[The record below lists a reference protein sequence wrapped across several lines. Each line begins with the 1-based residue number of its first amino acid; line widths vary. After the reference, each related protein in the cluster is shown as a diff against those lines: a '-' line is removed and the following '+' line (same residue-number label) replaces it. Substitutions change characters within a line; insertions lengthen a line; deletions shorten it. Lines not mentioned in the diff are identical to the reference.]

1 MLAVTTSSR
10 STVSAR
16 LRALRAELIRSRL
29 DALIVTHLPHV
40 RYLSGFSGSS
50 GVCVITKAGQS
61 FLSDGRYRV
70 QAKDEVQGFRIVI
83 TQGRLFD
90 VASKRSLLPKRGKV
104 GFASQHL
111 TVAEFRRL
119 KTLFPHTRFVSAD
132 GMVDRLTA
140 VKNHDEIS
148 LIKQAVK
155 ITDEVFGKIL
165 NILKPGITELDVA
178 AEIGYLHRTL
188 GAEADAFEPIV
199 ASGTR
204 GALPHARASQKKIKN
219 RELVTVDMG
228 CRFRGYHS
236 DLTRTVV
243 VGKPSSRARKV
254 YQVVLDA
261 QRLALDAAGSGLSGR
276 ALDAV
281 ARTYIRKKG
290 FGRYFTHSLGHGLGL
305 EVHEKPRLS
314 ELSSDRLV
322 AGNVVTIEP
331 GIYIPG
337 FGGVRIEDDVV
348 IREGYAEVLT
358 QAPKELIIL

>member
-50 GVCVITKAGQS
+50 GICIITKTGQS

-70 QAKDEVQGFRIVI
+70 QAKEEVQGFRIII
-83 TQGRLFD
+83 TQAKLYDAAAER
-90 VASKRSLLPKRGKV
+90 ALLPKKGKV
-104 GFASQHL
+104 GFAAQHL
-111 TVAEFRRL
+111 TVAEFRHL
-119 KTLFPHTRFVSAD
+119 KKLFPQARFVSAD
-132 GMVDRLTA
+132 GIVDRLTA
-140 VKNHDEIS
+140 VKHHDEIS

-155 ITDEVFGKIL
+155 ITDEVFSKIL
-165 NILKPGITELDVA
+165 NIIKPGVTELDVA

-204 GALPHARASQKKIKN
+204 GALPHARASQKKIQ
-219 RELVTVDMG
+219 RGELVTIDMG

-236 DLTRTVV
+236 DLTRTVA
-243 VGKPSSRARKV
+243 VGKPGSRARKV

-261 QRLALDAAGSGLSGR
+261 QRLALDAAGSGLSCR
-276 ALDAV
+276 ALDAI
-281 ARTYIRKKG
+281 ARTYIKKKG
-290 FGRYFTHSLGHGLGL
+290 FGKYFTHSLGHGLGL
-305 EVHEKPRLS
+305 EVHELPRLS
-314 ELSSDRLV
+314 KLSSDRLSV
-322 AGNVVTIEP
+322 GNVVTIEP

-348 IREGYAEVLT
+348 IHEGYAEVLNK
-358 QAPKELIIL
+358 APKELIIL